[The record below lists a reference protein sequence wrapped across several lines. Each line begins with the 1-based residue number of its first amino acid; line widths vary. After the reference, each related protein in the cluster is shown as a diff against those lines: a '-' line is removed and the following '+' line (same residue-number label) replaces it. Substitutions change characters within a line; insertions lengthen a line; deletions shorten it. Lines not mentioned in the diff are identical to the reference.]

1 MLDDDLQTFVRATIR
16 TVWSLELLILVR
28 ADRSRSW
35 TEAELVHDLRAS
47 KTSVDQAL
55 TAFETAGLIVR
66 EQGGEISYSPVTP
79 LLDQMCERLA
89 TVYRERPMAVVDAI
103 MAAPDERLRT
113 FADAFRLKPP
123 PDRKDS
129 E

>member
-1 MLDDDLQTFVRATIR
+1 MLDEDLQTFVRATIR
-16 TVWSLELLILVR
+16 TVWSLELLLLIR
-28 ADRSRSW
+28 ADRSRAW
-35 TEAELVHDLRAS
+35 TEAELVRDLRAS

-55 TAFETAGLIVR
+55 AAFDTAGLIVR
-66 EQGGEISYSPVTP
+66 DQSSAIAYSPVTP
-79 LLDQMCERLA
+79 LLDQMCDRLE
-89 TVYRERPMAVVDAI
+89 TVYRERPMAVVSAI